1 MRTLAELIDTTGVDV
16 LDYLDRQATVPVLN
30 SPQIQGDISIL
41 PVTTPA
47 ATTPI
52 PKGGVVVATGRGG
65 HDHRLLHG
73 TPVGFFDLAT
83 SGTDTLIIGTLT
95 VPADAEVFM
104 AHDEHGFMGMAPGTY
119 RIGRQREQA
128 DIIRQVED

>member
-16 LDYLDRQATVPVLN
+16 LDYLDRQAAVPVLRE
-30 SPQIQGDISIL
+30 PQIQGDISIL
-41 PVTTPA
+41 PMAGGIA

-52 PKGGVVVATGRGG
+52 PEAGVVVATGRGG
-65 HDHRLLHG
+65 HDHRLLPG
-73 TPVGFFDLAT
+73 GFFDLAPASAGSLT
-83 SGTDTLIIGTLT
+83 IGTLT

-104 AHDEHGFMGMAPGTY
+104 AHDEHGYMGFAPGTY

-128 DIIRQVED
+128 DEIREVAD